1 MQMENMKRNINLA
14 IGGGHRRGPA
24 AGRSRLASAVGGTVG
39 NASGKADCNAVGSA
53 NSKAPSI
60 ASGRRGF
67 AFRRTGLAAV
77 AALMLFAARPS
88 SAGAAVPLIYR
99 QIQVA
104 LKSGNAAQTQ
114 WAVRQIDALSR
125 GANSWQAMN
134 ELSSVWLEMML
145 RHHDYAAIAETTR
158 AAILAAPARTGL
170 VITLQT
176 DRVRALLL
184 MGHKKAALRNAKM
197 LFNVVQSTQVAQT
210 AILVYRCLLAQ
221 KSDGAELA
229 REFCREQMA
238 GAKPPK
244 AGQPPKTCDVLA
256 GITIHGKAY
265 EDDVRRQVGVGTFTL
280 VARGNLWLLADHPN
294 KALKCFKAAYD
305 IATPGELAMVCDRIA
320 AAMRA
325 KYGTIGAAN
334 AWLKSLAR

>member
-1 MQMENMKRNINLA
+1 MRMENMKRNINLA
-14 IGGGHRRGPA
+14 IGGGHSRGPA
-24 AGRSRLASAVGGTVG
+24 AGRNHLAGAVGGTVG
-39 NASGKADCNAVGSA
+39 G
-53 NSKAPSI
+53 APPR
-60 ASGRRGF
+60 RRGF
-67 AFRRTGLAAV
+67 PLRRMGLAAV

-88 SAGAAVPLIYR
+88 SAGAAVPPIYR
-99 QIQVA
+99 QIRA
-104 LKSGNAAQTQ
+104 AIASGNATRAQ
-114 WAVRQIDALSR
+114 WAVGQIDALSR

>member
-1 MQMENMKRNINLA
+1 MQMENMKRDISSGA
-14 IGGGHRRGPA
+14 GGESRRGRA
-24 AGRSRLASAVGGTVG
+24 AGRNHRAGAVGGTVS
-39 NASGKADCNAVGSA
+39 NASSA
-53 NSKAPSI
+53 APR
-60 ASGRRGF
+60 GRGF
-67 AFRRTGLAAV
+67 SLRCAGLAAV

-88 SAGAAVPLIYR
+88 SAGAAVPPLYTRIR
-99 QIQVA
+99 AAIA
-104 LKSGNAAQTQ
+104 GGNAAQTQ
-114 WAVRQIDALSR
+114 WAANQIDALSR

-134 ELSSVWLEMML
+134 ELSSVWLETML
-145 RHHDYAAIAETTR
+145 RHHDYAAVLETTR

-184 MGHKKAALRNAKM
+184 MGHEKAALRNAKM
-197 LFNVVQSTQVAQT
+197 LFDVVQSTQVAQA

-229 REFCREQMA
+229 REFCREQVA

-256 GITIHGKAY
+256 GITVHGKAY
-265 EDDVRRQVGVGTFTL
+265 EDDVRRQVEVGTFAL

-294 KALKCFKAAYD
+294 KAMQCFKVAYD
-305 IATPGELAMVCDRIA
+305 IATPKGLGLVCDRIA

>member
-1 MQMENMKRNINLA
+1 MQMENMKRNINLGA
-14 IGGGHRRGPA
+14 GGESRGGSA
-24 AGRSRLASAVGGTVG
+24 SGRSHQAGAVGG
-39 NASGKADCNAVGSA
+39 AVGG
-53 NSKAPSI
+53 APPR
-60 ASGRRGF
+60 RRGV
-67 AFRRTGLAAV
+67 AFRRMGLAAV

-99 QIQVA
+99 QIRA
-104 LKSGNAAQTQ
+104 AIASGDAARAQ
-114 WAVRQIDALSR
+114 WAASQIDALLR

-134 ELSSVWLEMML
+134 KLQFVWLRVMTA
-145 RHHDYAAIAETTR
+145 HHEDAAIAETTR
-158 AAILAAPARTGL
+158 AAILAAPARTAL
-170 VITLQT
+170 VIMLQT

-184 MGHKKAALRNAKM
+184 MGREKAALRNAKM
-197 LFNVVQSTQVAQT
+197 LYDVE
-210 AILVYRCLLAQ
+210 AISGVGPATLLVYQCLLAQ
-221 KSDGAELA
+221 KPDGAELA
-229 REFCREQMA
+229 REFRREQMA

-244 AGQPPKTCDVLA
+244 PGQPAKTCDVLA

-265 EDDVRRQVGVGTFTL
+265 EDDVRRQVGLEVPVL
-280 VARGNLWLLADHPN
+280 IARGNLWLLADHPN

-305 IATPGELAMVCDRIA
+305 IATPRALAMVCDRIA

>member
-1 MQMENMKRNINLA
+1 MRMENMKRNINLA
-14 IGGGHRRGPA
+14 IGGGHSRGPA
-24 AGRSRLASAVGGTVG
+24 AGRNHLAGAVGGTVG
-39 NASGKADCNAVGSA
+39 G
-53 NSKAPSI
+53 APPR
-60 ASGRRGF
+60 RRGF
-67 AFRRTGLAAV
+67 PLRRMGLAAV

-88 SAGAAVPLIYR
+88 SAGAAVPPIYR
-99 QIQVA
+99 QIRA
-104 LKSGNAAQTQ
+104 AIASGNATRAQ
-114 WAVRQIDALSR
+114 WAVGQIDALSR

-294 KALKCFKAAYD
+294 KALNCFKAAYD

-325 KYGTIGAAN
+325 KDGTIGAAD

>member
-1 MQMENMKRNINLA
+1 MQMENMKRVIN
-14 IGGGHRRGPA
+14 
-24 AGRSRLASAVGGTVG
+24 
-39 NASGKADCNAVGSA
+39 
-53 NSKAPSI
+53 
-60 ASGRRGF
+60 
-67 AFRRTGLAAV
+67 LAAV
-77 AALMLFAARPS
+77 AALILFAAAPPKAR
-88 SAGAAVPLIYR
+88 ADHLHTLFAKITAAVM
-99 QIQVA
+99 
-104 LKSGNAAQTQ
+104 SGNTAKVSWAQGEIET
-114 WAVRQIDALSR
+114 LLKGSEH
-125 GANSWQAMN
+125 GPANA
-134 ELSSVWLEMML
+134 ELYYVWLRRML
-145 RHHDYAAIAETTR
+145 LHHDDAAIVHITQMENL
-158 AAILAAPARTGL
+158 LAPGDVSNVWHYQMYRTE
-170 VITLQT
+170 
-176 DRVRALLL
+176 ALLV
-184 MGHKKAALRNAKM
+184 MGHRKAALRNAKM
-197 LFNVVQSTQVAQT
+197 LFNVVPSTQVAQA